1 MEPIIQRYRQQSLI
15 IILVILIGQS
25 LVAQIDA
32 NLTILDDQLVQPM
45 LRAIDSIDVGDY
57 AVLLT
62 SEAETDI
69 SRWGLERLRSELIK
83 REIIVLNDNLDI
95 VKSVYRLNLQNIDVQ
110 IFYRP
115 IKKNLLLR
123 NSRYERNIATVLSY
137 YIIENNE
144 SIIYSFSKTDHVAD
158 TLKTSQL
165 REIENSFYEFTKG
178 ERVESGWIRK
188 FFEPALIT
196 ITTIGIIYLFYSLRS
211 G

>member
-1 MEPIIQRYRQQSLI
+1 MEPIIQRYRQHSLI
-15 IILVILIGQS
+15 VILSILIGQS
-25 LVAQIDA
+25 LNAQINA
-32 NLTILDDQLVQPM
+32 NLNILDDQLVQPI
-45 LRAIDSIDVGDY
+45 LRAIDSINTGDY
-57 AVLLT
+57 AVQIA
-62 SEAETDI
+62 SEAESDI
-69 SRWGLERLRSELIK
+69 SHWGKERLRSELIK
-83 REIIVLNDNLDI
+83 REIPVLDENLDT
-95 VKSVYRLNLQNIDVQ
+95 VESVYKLNVQNISAQ

-115 IKKNLLLR
+115 VKKNLLLR
-123 NSRYERNIATVLSY
+123 NSRYERNITTLLSY
-137 YIIENNE
+137 YILENNE
-144 SIIYSFSKTDHVAD
+144 SIIYSYSKTDHVTD